1 MPRRFLATIANIMCA
16 MGIMGL
22 FGIWLLCVELSPR
35 RPLSLFKDIVSCSN
49 REELRQRCSAPA
61 RTLDPAVDLPEMVR
75 LGLSPAG
82 TSSSVDLY
90 KCIPPTNFYVVYDKD
105 GRIER
110 VVYYAD

>member
-1 MPRRFLATIANIMCA
+1 MKHRSFVIIANVLSSLCVL
-16 MGIMGL
+16 G
-22 FGIWLLCVELSPR
+22 FFFVWLLCVELSPR

-61 RTLDPAVDLPEMVR
+61 RTLDPAVDLSEMVR

-82 TSSSVDLY
+82 TCSSVDLY